1 MSDLYD
7 KVREDPKFRRAGAK
21 KMGVGFAVPKSL
33 KAVKTKSDKIVVR
46 RVVRHAEAIP
56 QK

>member
-1 MSDLYD
+1 MTRCAKIRNFVVL
-7 KVREDPKFRRAGAK
+7 GAK